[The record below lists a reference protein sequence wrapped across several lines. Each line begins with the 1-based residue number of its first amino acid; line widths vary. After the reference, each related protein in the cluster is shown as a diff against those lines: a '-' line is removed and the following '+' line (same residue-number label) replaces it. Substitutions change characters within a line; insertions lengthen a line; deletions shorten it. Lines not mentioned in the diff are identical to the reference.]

1 MNLNVKHPGY
11 IIGFAALVSAAFTAG
26 IVTLQVATAAR
37 VERNE
42 VLREYRA
49 VARLFA
55 PYWDD
60 VGSVEGLT
68 DERTIEL
75 VDARVRQ
82 DRKVVDETTDPPT
95 EFRLYE
101 AYETKK
107 HETLVGIGFPVWGN
121 GFWAPIRGLM
131 AVTPDR
137 KDVLGMVFMEQRE
150 TPGLG
155 GRIME
160 SEFMKQFSKAARK
173 EKDQPPLE
181 ATPPEE
187 GEKFVYVGRGG
198 PSGPADPRHGRSVD
212 AITGATQT
220 SIAVEVFLNRRL
232 EQFHRA
238 WEAGKQP
245 VAAPKGG

>member
-1 MNLNVKHPGY
+1 MNVKHPVY
-11 IIGFAALVSAAFTAG
+11 IIGFAAVVSAAFTAG

-42 VLREYRA
+42 ILREYRA

-68 DERTIEL
+68 DERIIEL
-75 VDARVRQ
+75 VDGRVRK
-82 DRKVVDETTDPPT
+82 DRKVVDQQTDPPT
-95 EFRLYE
+95 EFRLFE
-101 AYETKK
+101 AYETTARR
-107 HETLVGIGFPVWGN
+107 ELVGIAFPVWGN
-121 GFWAPIRGLM
+121 GFWNTIRALM
-131 AVTPDR
+131 AVTPSR
-137 KDVLGMVFMEQRE
+137 QEVLGMVFMEHKE

-160 SEFMKQFSKAARK
+160 PAFMDQFSKAARTKKNK
-173 EKDQPPLE
+173 EPLE
-181 ATPPEE
+181 ADPPEK
-187 GEKFVYVGRGG
+187 GEKFIYIGRGD
-198 PSGPADPRHGRSVD
+198 PSGPADPRYARSVD

-220 SIAVEVFLNRRL
+220 SVAVERFMNRRL

-238 WEAGKQP
+238 WKAGKQSGDG
-245 VAAPKGG
+245 AGGS